1 MFIGYVEG
9 QMTDRHGHL
18 ANKEEWIPGYRFK
31 GTLFQLVI

>member
-18 ANKEEWIPGYRFK
+18 IKKSEYLATDSKEHYFK
-31 GTLFQLVI
+31 